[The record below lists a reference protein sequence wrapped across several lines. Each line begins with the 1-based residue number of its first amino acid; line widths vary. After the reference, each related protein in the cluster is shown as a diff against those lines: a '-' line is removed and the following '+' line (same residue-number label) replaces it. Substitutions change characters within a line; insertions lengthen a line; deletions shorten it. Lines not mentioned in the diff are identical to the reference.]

1 MKKLGVVLGQHPPAT
16 FYQFLPDVRFGINV
30 RSLSFPAQMLV
41 PDASMHVFAMFRFLT
56 IVAIVKAVKLDDEPL
71 DIVVEDGLG
80 KGWQENTGCVDS
92 MARNGG

>member
-16 FYQFLPDVRFGINV
+16 FYQFLPDVRFCINV

-71 DIVVEDGLG
+71 DIVVGEISSHLYLG
-80 KGWQENTGCVDS
+80 QHPPIKVTS
-92 MARNGG
+92 F